1 LISILKGFCDMFL
14 KYYMCFS
21 LPMLK
26 HLPPHAH
33 TKDELALKE
42 VKKEQIIS
50 LSTGNKK
57 LAQLL

>member
-1 LISILKGFCDMFL
+1 MFL